1 MVKILFDMPG
11 EDFRAELLAQ
21 LGTRMC
27 IDAHNSREIAKNDAL
42 TILVYL
48 IRYSVSFMKN
58 IPELLADRSC
68 RKSPF

>member
-27 IDAHNSREIAKNDAL
+27 IDAHNSREIAKNDADQVFGF
-42 TILVYL
+42 IHEK
-48 IRYSVSFMKN
+48 YSRA
-58 IPELLADRSC
+58 IGRPLLSEE
-68 RKSPF
+68 